1 MPLLPE
7 WHFEPAALSPPREAA
22 NFGKVFLPRL
32 LHIFGTLSSH
42 RVPFRFRALYFSMRK
57 APFRND

>member
-1 MPLLPE
+1 MPLLPDR
-7 WHFEPAALSPPREAA
+7 HFERAALSPPREAA

-42 RVPFRFRALYFSMRK
+42 RVPFRFRALDFTNRK
-57 APFRND
+57 TLFKND